1 MLALLALILL
11 SFALRGYRL
20 TFQSLWYDEGVSVRL
35 AHMQVG
41 HLLRWTA
48 NDIQPPLYYLLLW
61 GWFKTG
67 NPSLPNAV
75 AFWLRFASLFFG
87 VLTVPLLYVLAKK
100 LLGDTVAFTA
110 SLLMTI
116 SPMAVY
122 YSQEGRMYTLLTFT
136 VLLSAYLV
144 VSILHSPHE
153 LKSRQR
159 LWAALAIAM
168 AAAMYIHY
176 FSFFFLAAIY
186 LYFLFVWWKTGKNPL
201 YLIESIMASIGAAAL
216 FSPWLPYLFHR
227 YKVDT
232 SYWHGTLKLHEA
244 LRHVLIALS
253 MGRTV
258 LEPIGIRLMWGFLA
272 VWVLGLVTFLLVIL
286 ARKREKAVYPFA
298 LLILYQIV
306 PLISILLL
314 TYRTPKFN
322 PRYLMPILPAYLAW
336 LAYAAVA
343 PVWSERNRLEANILS
358 GAISFVTLG
367 FLLLTM
373 GYSLRNLYFD
383 PAFTKPDFRGAA
395 GYVRAHFKKGE
406 VVVLCSGHMFP
417 VWNVYAADLPQV
429 RIPDIEVL
437 DTSHPLGY
445 DVANTLNRKVAGHKG
460 VWLVLWQDEAVDPN
474 GYLLDFMQRYG
485 KSDGKDAD
493 FWHVKVRH
501 FKLDPDVHFSQHPP
515 IQYAL
520 NLRFK
525 GGLSLLGYSQEDKTV
540 TLFWRADSRQ
550 KDFRVSHWIEDE
562 DGVNWGKGSDRR
574 PAAYDFPAFR
584 WPVGKVVFGKFHI
597 PAEPGTPPGD
607 YDFCLRAY
615 APGSKT
621 LPVLDKAGAPASDY
635 ACFPIVIHE
644 VVGGEIHPAN
654 SVEKIVAPGIEL
666 LGFDAKVPKEAYQ
679 GEPMGI
685 ELYWKAVSATGKDY
699 RIRIAMDSEEAF
711 FQMPEGYP
719 ASRWQAGDVVLTK
732 ILYHVPA
739 DAKGGEQAVRL
750 SLVDE
755 NGKPAGAE
763 VELFRL
769 KVRKAHRNFA
779 AIPMQEDMRIRFGD
793 VLELVSGEWEP
804 VDGKLKV
811 RLQWKALKG
820 MESEWIGF
828 VHGLDASGRMI
839 SQEDKPLQADG
850 RPTTGW
856 VPGEVVVETYTLDHP
871 ERVKQLEIGVY
882 RRTPRGLERL
892 PAFGKDGRELG
903 TSFRIDKSSIR

>member
-35 AHMQVG
+35 AHMQVS
-41 HLLRWTA
+41 HLVRWTA

-100 LLGDTVAFTA
+100 LLGETVAFTA

-343 PVWSERNRLEANILS
+343 PVWSERNRL
-358 GAISFVTLG
+358 
-367 FLLLTM
+367 
-373 GYSLRNLYFD
+373 
-383 PAFTKPDFRGAA
+383 
-395 GYVRAHFKKGE
+395 
-406 VVVLCSGHMFP
+406 
-417 VWNVYAADLPQV
+417 
-429 RIPDIEVL
+429 
-437 DTSHPLGY
+437 
-445 DVANTLNRKVAGHKG
+445 
-460 VWLVLWQDEAVDPN
+460 
-474 GYLLDFMQRYG
+474 
-485 KSDGKDAD
+485 
-493 FWHVKVRH
+493 
-501 FKLDPDVHFSQHPP
+501 
-515 IQYAL
+515 
-520 NLRFK
+520 
-525 GGLSLLGYSQEDKTV
+525 
-540 TLFWRADSRQ
+540 
-550 KDFRVSHWIEDE
+550 
-562 DGVNWGKGSDRR
+562 
-574 PAAYDFPAFR
+574 
-584 WPVGKVVFGKFHI
+584 
-597 PAEPGTPPGD
+597 
-607 YDFCLRAY
+607 
-615 APGSKT
+615 
-621 LPVLDKAGAPASDY
+621 
-635 ACFPIVIHE
+635 
-644 VVGGEIHPAN
+644 
-654 SVEKIVAPGIEL
+654 
-666 LGFDAKVPKEAYQ
+666 
-679 GEPMGI
+679 
-685 ELYWKAVSATGKDY
+685 
-699 RIRIAMDSEEAF
+699 
-711 FQMPEGYP
+711 
-719 ASRWQAGDVVLTK
+719 
-732 ILYHVPA
+732 
-739 DAKGGEQAVRL
+739 
-750 SLVDE
+750 
-755 NGKPAGAE
+755 
-763 VELFRL
+763 
-769 KVRKAHRNFA
+769 
-779 AIPMQEDMRIRFGD
+779 
-793 VLELVSGEWEP
+793 
-804 VDGKLKV
+804 
-811 RLQWKALKG
+811 
-820 MESEWIGF
+820 
-828 VHGLDASGRMI
+828 
-839 SQEDKPLQADG
+839 
-850 RPTTGW
+850 
-856 VPGEVVVETYTLDHP
+856 
-871 ERVKQLEIGVY
+871 
-882 RRTPRGLERL
+882 
-892 PAFGKDGRELG
+892 
-903 TSFRIDKSSIR
+903 